1 MVTLPRAAGRN
12 TMTRPRLALAAV
24 VLLALVGGAVLWQR
38 EPPPAVP
45 DGYRTVAVQRR
56 DLTETV
62 TAQGKLEPKS
72 YVDVG
77 AQVSGQLSRLL
88 VEIGDVV
95 EKGQLIAEIDPRLY
109 ATRVASDQ
117 ARIAALTA
125 QLAQQRA
132 QRDNLRLVYRR
143 NRDLLAERA
152 VSQEQFE
159 QSQADLRVAEAAV
172 DAIAAQIEEAR
183 STLEGNRTN
192 LGYTKIYAPMA
203 GTVVSQTS
211 REGQTLNANQ
221 LAPVIVQIADLDT
234 MTVRTQVAEADIMR
248 IGVGTRAEFTT
259 LGALDRRWQG
269 SVRQVLPSP
278 EVINEVVLYNVLVDV
293 DNRDRQLMNGMSTQ
307 VFFILGEARNALAVP
322 TAALGAR
329 RPQQDRDGTQAYEVQ
344 VRDGDRLTPRVVQIG
359 LLSRE
364 WAQVRDGLAE
374 GEQVAV
380 PQAGAAPARPRR
392 SFF

>member
-1 MVTLPRAAGRN
+1 MVLLLPKTSMN
-12 TMTRPRLALAAV
+12 TMTKPRLALAAA
-24 VLLALVGGAVLWQR
+24 VLLAVVGGAVLWPH
-38 EPPPAVP
+38 EPPPALP
-45 DGYRTVAVQRR
+45 DGYRTAAAQRR
-56 DLTETV
+56 DITETV

-77 AQVSGQLSRLL
+77 AQVSGQLSRLH
-88 VEIGDVV
+88 VAIGDVV

-109 ATRVASDQ
+109 AARVASDQ

-125 QLAQQRA
+125 QLAQQKA

-143 NRDLLAERA
+143 NRELLAERA

-159 QSQADLRVAEAAV
+159 QSHADLRVAQAAV

-183 STLEGNRTN
+183 STLEGDRTN
-192 LGYTKIYAPMA
+192 LGYTKIYAPMT

-234 MTVRTQVAEADIMR
+234 MTVRAQVAEADVMR

-269 SVRQVLPSP
+269 TVRQVLPSP

-307 VFFILGEARNALAVP
+307 VFFILGAAEQALCIP

-329 RPQQDRDGTQAYEVQ
+329 RPQQDRDGAQAYEVQ
-344 VRDGDRLTPRVVQIG
+344 VRDGDRLTARVVQIG

-380 PQAGAAPARPRR
+380 PQAAAAPARPRR

>member
-1 MVTLPRAAGRN
+1 
-12 TMTRPRLALAAV
+12 MTRPRLALAAL
-24 VLLALVGGAVLWQR
+24 VLLASVTGIVLWQR
-38 EPPPAVP
+38 EPPPEAP

-77 AQVSGQLSRLL
+77 AQVSGQLSRLH

-95 EKGQLIAEIDPRLY
+95 EKGQLIAEIDPRIF
-109 ATRVASDQ
+109 AARVASGQ

-125 QLAQQRA
+125 ELAQQRA
-132 QRDNLRLVYRR
+132 RRDNLRLVHRR

-159 QSQADLRVAEAAV
+159 QSHADLRVAEAAV

-234 MTVRTQVAEADIMR
+234 MTVRTQVAEADVMR
-248 IGVGTRAEFTT
+248 IGVGTDAEFTT

-269 SVRQVLPSP
+269 TVRQVLPSP

-307 VFFILGEARNALAVP
+307 VFFILGAADRALSIP

-329 RPQQDRDGTQAYEVQ
+329 RPQQDRDDTQAYEVQ
-344 VRDGDRLTPRVVQIG
+344 VRDGNRLTSRVVQIG